1 MKEGYA
7 VTTTSNIEEAK
18 NIAISGRY
26 DLVITDMPMNNMKE
40 VMNLIEEIKRA
51 SPGTKIMV
59 LTTRLEDEMKQAAET
74 GSIDA
79 FYTKPF

>member
-1 MKEGYA
+1 
-7 VTTTSNIEEAK
+7 
-18 NIAISGRY
+18 
-26 DLVITDMPMNNMKE
+26 MPMNNMKE